1 MSMNAVALIRVS
13 LADVKK
19 ALGEASAPEGGE
31 APPDAIWV
39 TAATGPVAVVG
50 LEDATLLYT
59 GVSIREADPEELG
72 TLVRAMLGEVAD
84 GHDDERGV
92 LVFPDRARPDDAE
105 TYDAV
110 AAEAGD
116 LGDWV
121 ALPSEVAEVVDGGM
135 PPGLEATMGQVMGA
149 MGGDPSQMGGLWA
162 QAQKLMADP
171 EMQAQMMSKAQQMMA
186 QMQTEGG
193 GMDFGKMASQ
203 AQEMLKDDPELVERL
218 SGQLDGEGGD
228 GSEDDEG

>member
-1 MSMNAVALIRVS
+1 MSMNAVALIRVP
-13 LADVKK
+13 LADVQK
-19 ALGEASAPEGGE
+19 ALGEAPAPEGAE

-39 TAATGPVAVVG
+39 NAATGPVAVAG
-50 LEDATLLYT
+50 LDDATLIYT
-59 GVSIREADPEELG
+59 GVSIREAEPEELG
-72 TLVRAMLGEVAD
+72 TLVRAMLGEIAD

-92 LVFPDRARPDDAE
+92 LVFPDRARPDDAT

-121 ALPSEVAEVVDGGM
+121 ALPAEMADVVDGGM
-135 PPGLEATMGQVMGA
+135 PPGLEAMMGQVMGA

-171 EMQAQMMSKAQQMMA
+171 EMQAQMMSKAQAMMT

-193 GMDFGKMASQ
+193 GMDFSKMASQ
-203 AQEMLKDDPELVERL
+203 AQEMLQDDPDLVERL
-218 SGQLDGEGGD
+218 SGQLEEDGGN
-228 GSEDDEG
+228 DDEG